1 MGCARAAI
9 DKTTLS
15 LCMTERFPLFL
26 RRSGILGEITSQYDV
41 PQIDRIDQVC
51 ESDAEVSTRFLQNLQ
66 NDPVTATCSIRNTG
80 NELQIPAE
88 LEQSIRNSATCP
100 ETLLS

>member
-1 MGCARAAI
+1 VFAGRQSHICR
-9 DKTTLS
+9 KH
-15 LCMTERFPLFL
+15 FPY
-26 RRSGILGEITSQYDV
+26 RWQKIIRQLGEITSQYDV

-88 LEQSIRNSATCP
+88 LEQSSRQGA
-100 ETLLS
+100 L